1 MSETGQD
8 AQGGEE
14 TSGYQGLGSG
24 HSLSAQG
31 QLEEMLEGVGSG
43 SVS

>member
-31 QLEEMLEGVGSG
+31 QLEEMLGGVGSG